1 MKIKVAVVIVAGG
14 KGTRFG
20 ANVPKQFI
28 KLEGKEIFVRSVEIF
43 HGSPFIS
50 HTVLVMNPDW
60 IDKAKEIL
68 SCYELEDVVVVS
80 GGETR
85 QLSVL
90 NGLKALESVKPD
102 IVMIHDAAR
111 PLFEKN
117 CIPKI
122 IASVEPEIGVVVTEH
137 AKETLYIVKDG
148 FVEKVPDRSFYWH
161 AKTPQSFFFEEIL
174 EAHLHALEQ
183 GITNATDDSQLFL
196 RVGKKV
202 KILECGGKN
211 PKITTAQDL
220 AEASCVLKL
229 SKSRAESREPRTGR
243 R

>member
-1 MKIKVAVVIVAGG
+1 MKVAAIIVAGG

-20 ANVPKQFI
+20 AKVPKQFI

-50 HTVLVMNPDW
+50 HTVLVMNPNW
-60 IDKAKEIL
+60 VEKAKKLL
-68 SCYELEDVVVVS
+68 SGYGLDDVIVVS

-90 NGLKALESVKPD
+90 NGLKALEPVNPD

-111 PLFEKN
+111 PLFEQK
-117 CIPKI
+117 CIPEI
-122 IASVEPEIGVVVTEH
+122 IVSVERGIGTVVAES
-137 AKETLYIVKDG
+137 AKETLYIVKKG
-148 FVEKVPDRSFYWH
+148 FVEKVPDRSLYWL
-161 AKTPQSFFFEEIL
+161 AKTPQTFYFDEIL
-174 EAHLHALEQ
+174 NAHLDALEQ

-196 RVGKKV
+196 RFGKKV

-211 PKITTAQDL
+211 PKITTTQDL
-220 AEASCVLKL
+220 FEASCVLRL
-229 SKSRAESREPRTGR
+229 NRDSGTENR
-243 R
+243 